1 MFSQF
6 DQVEYCNVDSDNL
19 DRYCFILLE
28 FVVGDFLSNKALL
41 LPDLYKKFEDLVDK
55 TALIK
60 SLKEP
65 EDKIGEPSPI
75 RGNKFSHLSLEDF
88 KETGDETFA
97 WESFEKKLSAYSF
110 LKYLVQENDIHV
122 DLPGLMTFL
131 SFSETDT
138 EKSEFC
144 SIEVL
149 DETADSKATVLK
161 TLNILHKKFQIG
173 IKLQYQVVVGDRKSY
188 DHLIILYVY
197 LLKSLYEWFLFVHNF
212 SMIVNFYDL
221 FLVEMY
227 RKIKI
232 NFYLLCLIMYK

>member
-1 MFSQF
+1 M
-6 DQVEYCNVDSDNL
+6 
-19 DRYCFILLE
+19 
-28 FVVGDFLSNKALL
+28 
-41 LPDLYKKFEDLVDK
+41 YKKFEDLVDK

-122 DLPGLMTFL
+122 DIPGHNTFL

-138 EKSEFC
+138 EKSEFY

-173 IKLQYQVVVGDRKSY
+173 I
-188 DHLIILYVY
+188 
-197 LLKSLYEWFLFVHNF
+197 NF
-212 SMIVNFYDL
+212 S
-221 FLVEMY
+221 
-227 RKIKI
+227 IK
-232 NFYLLCLIMYK
+232 LLLGTGNLMTI

>member
-19 DRYCFILLE
+19 DRYILFYPVLE
-28 FVVGDFLSNKALL
+28 FVVSDFLSNKALL
-41 LPDLYKKFEDLVDK
+41 LPDLYKKIEDLVDK

-65 EDKIGEPSPI
+65 EDKIGEPSSI

-122 DLPGLMTFL
+122 DLPGLKTFL

-173 IKLQYQVVVGDRKSY
+173 IKLQYQVVGTGN
-188 DHLIILYVY
+188 LMTI
-197 LLKSLYEWFLFVHNF
+197 
-212 SMIVNFYDL
+212 
-221 FLVEMY
+221 
-227 RKIKI
+227 
-232 NFYLLCLIMYK
+232 